1 MSNRTIQQLLDMHG
15 KVAIVTGGG
24 THLGRAMTE
33 SLAELGAVVHIASR
47 RAELCEA
54 TAADLRAKGLQVFAH
69 GCDATKEDQVRQL
82 VENVVAKSGRLDV
95 MVANAGGNSTTSH
108 PPHASLAEFRNTF
121 ELNVVSTFISAQ
133 EAAKVMIPQGKG
145 AIVTI
150 GSIAS
155 RLAMDPRIY
164 ESTSFMRSGT
174 PYITA
179 KAAVLNLTRAL
190 AAEFSP
196 HGVRVNC
203 ISPGQIPNDDTN
215 KDQVEIFRNM
225 NAFHRTGLAEDLKG
239 AVALLA
245 TDAGGWMTGQEVLV
259 DGGWSIW

>member
-1 MSNRTIQQLLDMHG
+1 MVNRSITEMLDMHG

-24 THLGRAMTE
+24 THLGSAMTE
-33 SLAELGAVVHIASR
+33 SLAELGAHVYIASR
-47 RAELCEA
+47 RQEICERTAESM
-54 TAADLRAKGLQVFAH
+54 RARGLQVTGL
-69 GCDATKEDQVRQL
+69 GCDATDETQVREM
-82 VENVVAKSGRLDV
+82 VEKVVEKSGRLDV
-95 MVANAGGNSTTSH
+95 MVANAGGNKTTLH

-121 ELNVVSTFISAQ
+121 EMNVVSTFISAQ
-133 EAAKVMIPQGKG
+133 EAAKFMIPQGKG
-145 AIVTI
+145 AIVTV

-164 ESTSFMRSGT
+164 TTEFMRSGT

-179 KAAVLNLTRAL
+179 KAAILNLTRAL

-196 HGVRVNC
+196 HNVRVNC
-203 ISPGQIPNDDTN
+203 ISPGQIPNETLN
-215 KDQVEIFRNM
+215 FEQVEIFRKM
-225 NAFHRTGLAEDLKG
+225 NAFHRTGLAEDVKG

-245 TDAGGWMTGQEVLV
+245 TDAGGWITGQEILV